1 MVPSHQA
8 WRVVVKLSAADERA
22 PGAVAIW
29 WLDGDS
35 QVLDGDVAHVQPA
48 QQGQRALPVEVF
60 DAHRW
65 AWRRVPNRHV
75 RHTGKV
81 VGGSGAGV
89 HEASC
94 QDIGGDS
101 LAEASAG

>member
-1 MVPSHQA
+1 MA
-8 WRVVVKLSAADERA
+8 CGGEALAADERA
-22 PGAVAIW
+22 SGAAVVW
-29 WLDGDS
+29 WPDGDS
-35 QVLDGDVAHVQPA
+35 QVLGADIAHLQPT

-81 VGGSGAGV
+81 VGGSDAGV
-89 HEASC
+89 HGASC

-101 LAEASAG
+101 LAELSTC